1 MADATVAGS
10 LEKPALIPDK
20 KKKRRSKK
28 KRWGASAKPPPDLK
42 LEPPAVLSTPQNEKT
57 LSPRKQAILRHRKIA
72 SESLE
77 SGFLQEVKMNRAKK
91 PGAEI
96 EDAQPTG
103 SNLEDKSLLF
113 HSLMARVT
121 VFHEQI
127 PEPGTL
133 NGSGTLLGH
142 GEFEIFLLH
151 NGRVTYMA
159 CGRSF
164 VYPLLPKLKLLRTGY
179 RDFVLPLVNPHR
191 YWKISL
197 ENIDEDGLRRLEGVL
212 RSVVNYTSLNSAAGP
227 DSPVTPQLFAS
238 HAQPNP
244 GAEPT
249 ALSPENHRIIP
260 YFNDIPESPPSAPMS
275 PTHINFY
282 DELPD
287 LLLDK
292 PRAISHKSITS
303 GIASFSVSQIPEVH
317 KAPPV
322 KMTDASDFRN
332 PRIDQ
337 AHAGH
342 VNSTKARVHHQSPS
356 RQKAHKPASDASSMD
371 SLLDEYEE
379 NISTTKSINYN
390 LPKMPSHARSLAS
403 TAHVQ
408 SVRYRRGDVVLH
420 TERMS
425 NLGSNY
431 DDTED
436 KVASSRRGRR
446 LSHGNRSRR
455 SLPSELYTSVSN
467 WMEPGKAV
475 PRNLT
480 HSRSTYSL
488 ASRTSANGHVNLA
501 DTYKEIYKSITLRN
515 LAQTARETSGST
527 RSISAR
533 SEAPQRKETAVRLVH
548 GIHEKS
554 SKDSLSLSE
563 VYKLLSNREPAPKV
577 QNSIG
582 RFFGW

>member
-1 MADATVAGS
+1 MADATVAGN
-10 LEKPALIPDK
+10 LEKQVVIPDK

-28 KRWGASAKPPPDLK
+28 KRSGGSTKPPPSLK

-57 LSPRKQAILRHRKIA
+57 LSPRKQAILRHKKIA

-77 SGFLQEVKMNRAKK
+77 SGFLQEVRMNRAQKS
-91 PGAEI
+91 GAEV
-96 EDAQPTG
+96 EDTQPAG
-103 SNLEDKSLLF
+103 PNLEDKTLLF
-113 HSLMARVT
+113 NSLMARVT

-127 PEPGTL
+127 PESGAVNGT
-133 NGSGTLLGH
+133 GTLLGH

-179 RDFVLPLVNPHR
+179 REFVLPLVNPHR

-212 RSVVNYTSLNSAAGP
+212 RSVVNYTSLNSGAGP
-227 DSPVTPQLFAS
+227 DAPVTPQLFPS
-238 HAQPNP
+238 HVHPSP
-244 GAEPT
+244 DAEHN
-249 ALSPENHRIIP
+249 ALSPKNHRIIP

-275 PTHINFY
+275 PNDINFY

-292 PRAISHKSITS
+292 PRAVSQKSITS
-303 GIASFSVSQIPEVH
+303 GIASFSVSQVPEVP
-317 KAPPV
+317 KALAA
-322 KMTDASDFRN
+322 KTTDPSDFRN

-337 AHAGH
+337 AHAGL
-342 VNSTKARVHHQSPS
+342 VNAAKARVHHPSPS
-356 RQKAHKPASDASSMD
+356 RKTAHKPASEASSMD

-408 SVRYRRGDVVLH
+408 PVRYRRGEVALH

-436 KVASSRRGRR
+436 RVANSRRGRR

-467 WMEPGKAV
+467 WMEPGKAA

-501 DTYKEIYKSITLRN
+501 DTYKELYRSITLRN
-515 LAQTARETSGST
+515 LAHAARETSGSV

-533 SEAPQRKETAVRLVH
+533 SETSQRKENPVRLAH
-548 GIHEKS
+548 KIHEKP